1 LSTRSLKTPKET
13 SLVPI
18 RLVGGSPPGFRGGW
32 ARANKEPESGN
43 LAVLIY
49 MTVGRQHNERL
60 NTPTNTKRRTE
71 TFGTHADILPDLRV
85 IQYTYPLIEA
95 SRTLHHVA
103 SLDDWSRYTRVQSF
117 PNTSFHFVLFGS
129 AVEAVERG
137 IREMAYTWGD
147 ATLCAGD
154 WFLQYVAQAFR
165 TQVLNF
171 VYALLPFLAFCDRR
185 KRADL
190 GCTFGSLSGGKYG
203 RDSGMMRA
211 FDSRH
216 FLPVARCQ

>member
-1 LSTRSLKTPKET
+1 LSTRSLKTPKEP

-18 RLVGGSPPGFRGGW
+18 RLVGGSPPGFRDGW

-43 LAVLIY
+43 LAVLTY

-60 NTPTNTKRRTE
+60 NTLTNTKRRTE

-95 SRTLHHVA
+95 SRTLHHVE
-103 SLDDWSRYTRVQSF
+103 SLDDRSRYARVQSF

-137 IREMAYTWGD
+137 IMEDGVHLGRCNAM
-147 ATLCAGD
+147 
-154 WFLQYVAQAFR
+154 
-165 TQVLNF
+165 
-171 VYALLPFLAFCDRR
+171 RR
-185 KRADL
+185 
-190 GCTFGSLSGGKYG
+190 
-203 RDSGMMRA
+203 
-211 FDSRH
+211 
-216 FLPVARCQ
+216 